1 MFIVYML
8 IGALLV
14 LVGGFLAI
22 WYQAKKVRQIHREEI
37 MAQKQIEANAQGFN
51 HITDLRSL
59 MQENTPEQVLKWI
72 GQNEKWF
79 LDSRL
84 FLPRN
89 FAQKWLSIGKHCRR
103 LVKLNTKLK
112 EMTDELR
119 KGGIIDEMR
128 ECESYCTRLAEEALD
143 EIYRDMNIAP
153 IAIEEPEDQAE
164 DEPENQ
170 T

>member
-1 MFIVYML
+1 MFIIYML
-8 IGALLV
+8 IGAVLV
-14 LVGGFLAI
+14 LMGGFLAI

-37 MAQKQIEANAQGFN
+37 MAEKQIEANAQGFN

-72 GQNEKWF
+72 AENEKWF

-89 FAQKWLSIGKHCRR
+89 FAQKWLSIGKYCRR
-103 LVKLNTKLK
+103 LVKLNTKRT
-112 EMTDELR
+112 EMTDEMR
-119 KGGIIDEMR
+119 KAGIIDEMR

-153 IAIEEPEDQAE
+153 IVTEEPEDQPE
-164 DEPENQ
+164 DQ

>member
-1 MFIVYML
+1 MFIIYML

-37 MAQKQIEANAQGFN
+37 MAEKQIEANAQGFN
-51 HITDLRSL
+51 HITDLRSV
-59 MQENTPEQVLKWI
+59 MQENTPEQVFKWI

-89 FAQKWLSIGKHCRR
+89 FAQKWLSIGKYCRR

-153 IAIEEPEDQAE
+153 IAIEEPEDQPE
-164 DEPENQ
+164 DEPEDQ

>member
-1 MFIVYML
+1 MIINIISML

-14 LVGGFLAI
+14 ILGGFLAI

-37 MAQKQIEANAQGFN
+37 MAERQIDASRDAFSR
-51 HITDLRSL
+51 ITELRSVML
-59 MQENTPEQVLKWI
+59 ENTPEQVLKWI
-72 GQNEKWF
+72 VQNEKWF

-128 ECESYCTRLAEEALD
+128 ECESHCTRLAEEALD

-153 IAIEEPEDQAE
+153 IAIEEPA

>member
-1 MFIVYML
+1 MYILYLLM
-8 IGALLV
+8 GALLV
-14 LVGGFLAI
+14 VVGGFLAI

-37 MAQKQIEANAQGFN
+37 IAERQIEANTQGFN
-51 HITDLRSL
+51 HITDLRSV
-59 MQENTPEQVLKWI
+59 MRENTPEQVLEWL

-84 FLPRN
+84 FLPQS
-89 FAQKWLSIGKHCRR
+89 FAQKWLSIGKYCQR

-119 KGGIIDEMR
+119 KGGVIDEMR
-128 ECESYCTRLAEEALD
+128 ECESSCTKLAEKALD

-153 IAIEEPEDQAE
+153 IATEAPQDQL
-164 DEPENQ
+164 
-170 T
+170 

>member
-1 MFIVYML
+1 MFIIYML

-37 MAQKQIEANAQGFN
+37 IAEKQIEANAEGFN

-59 MQENTPEQVLKWI
+59 MQENTPEQVLEWL

-89 FAQKWLSIGKHCRR
+89 FAQKWLSIGKYCQR

-112 EMTDELR
+112 EMTDEMR
-119 KGGIIDEMR
+119 KAGIIDEMR
-128 ECESYCTRLAEEALD
+128 ECESRCTSLAEEALD

-153 IAIEEPEDQAE
+153 IATEEPDDQPEDQPEDQA
-164 DEPENQ
+164 
-170 T
+170 

>member
-1 MFIVYML
+1 MPIIYML
-8 IGALLV
+8 IGMLIGGLLV
-14 LVGGFLAI
+14 TAGGFLAI
-22 WYQAKKVRQIHREEI
+22 WYQAKKVRQIRREEI
-37 MAQKQIEANAQGFN
+37 MAEKQIEANAQGFN
-51 HITDLRSL
+51 HITDLRSV
-59 MQENTPEQVLKWI
+59 MNQNTPEQVLEWI

-79 LDSRL
+79 LDFRL
-84 FLPRN
+84 FVPGK
-89 FAQKWLSIGKHCRR
+89 FAQKWLSIRKYCRR

-128 ECESYCTRLAEEALD
+128 ECESYCTKLADEALD

-153 IAIEEPEDQAE
+153 IAIEEPEDQ
-164 DEPENQ
+164 

>member
-14 LVGGFLAI
+14 VVGGFLAM
-22 WYQAKKVRQIHREEI
+22 WYQAKKVSRVGREEI
-37 MAQKQIEANAQGFN
+37 MAEKQIEATAQGFT
-51 HITDLRSL
+51 HITDLRAVRQQS
-59 MQENTPEQVLKWI
+59 TPEQVFKWI

-89 FAQKWLSIGKHCRR
+89 FAQKWLSIGKYCRR

-128 ECESYCTRLAEEALD
+128 ECESYCTKLADEALD

-153 IAIEEPEDQAE
+153 IAIEEPEDQ
-164 DEPENQ
+164 

>member
-1 MFIVYML
+1 
-8 IGALLV
+8 
-14 LVGGFLAI
+14 
-22 WYQAKKVRQIHREEI
+22 
-37 MAQKQIEANAQGFN
+37 MAEKQIEANAQGFN

-59 MQENTPEQVLKWI
+59 MQENTPEQVLEWI

-89 FAQKWLSIGKHCRR
+89 FAQKWLSIRKYCRR

-128 ECESYCTRLAEEALD
+128 ECESHCTRLAEEALN
-143 EIYRDMNIAP
+143 EIYRDMKIPP
-153 IAIEEPEDQAE
+153 IATEEPEDQPE
-164 DEPENQ
+164 DEPQDQ